1 MYISGSEK
9 ELWTNSMEVWSITE
23 VWNRTYKGILKTPLE
38 NGSWHLGT
46 ERLPLNLRQKKK
58 KTSQNMPSDAQIKN
72 LFVS

>member
-1 MYISGSEK
+1 MYISGSDK

-23 VWNRTYKGILKTPLE
+23 VWNRTYKGIFKTPLE

-46 ERLPLNLRQKKK
+46 ERLPLNLRQKKR
-58 KTSQNMPSDAQIKN
+58 TSQNVPSDAQIKN